1 MAYLFETSTGGMGSR
16 FMSLQVPP
24 ECFRDLAQID
34 WNERFRRVFIDP
46 VAGSISFMTPSASH
60 ENRSSSSDV
69 VMMSLDRKGFPVH
82 GMGSTRFRGPDD
94 REAEPDA
101 CYYVGVKVERY
112 LAAVEEGDTA
122 LDRFACDTPPDLV
135 LEVERSHVDRGKPSF
150 YRDLGVAEMWRLDVS
165 ESGGDDVSFLD
176 LQAPG
181 GPAPTRFGIVL
192 PGATPEFILEAL
204 GLATRRR
211 YRELDALLDRL
222 LLDMRQGPLAERA
235 VKP

>member
-1 MAYLFETSTGGMGSR
+1 MAYLFETSSGGMGSR
-16 FMSLQVPP
+16 FMSLRVPP

-46 VAGSISFMTPSASH
+46 AAGSISFMTPSASH
-60 ENRSSSSDV
+60 ENRSSSSDI
-69 VMMSLDRKGFPVH
+69 VMMSLDRKGFAVR

-112 LAAVEEGDTA
+112 LAAVEEGNEA
-122 LDRFACDTPPDLV
+122 LDRFARETPPDLV
-135 LEVERSHVDRGKPSF
+135 LEVERSHADRGKSSF
-150 YRDLGVAEMWRLDVS
+150 YRELGVAEMWRLDVS
-165 ESGGDDVSFLD
+165 AGGRDDVAFLD

-181 GPAPTRFGIVL
+181 GPASTGSSIVL

-204 GLATRRR
+204 GLAARRR
-211 YRELDALLDRL
+211 YEDLDALLDRL
-222 LLDMRQGPLAERA
+222 LQDMRQAGSNAR
-235 VKP
+235 K